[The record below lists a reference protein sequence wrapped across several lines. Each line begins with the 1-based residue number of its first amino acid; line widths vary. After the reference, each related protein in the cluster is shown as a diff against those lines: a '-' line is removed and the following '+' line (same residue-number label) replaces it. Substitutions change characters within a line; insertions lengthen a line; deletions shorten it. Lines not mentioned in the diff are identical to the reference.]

1 MQIQIAGRKMDLGDA
16 LRSRIETGLEAA
28 VTKYFD
34 REFDG
39 HVTVSPNGHETEI
52 DCNIHLPSGIILQS
66 TGKAS
71 DPYAA
76 LDEALEKLEKRVRR
90 YKRRLKDHH
99 KNGSAPFPSE
109 PASAFVLKCAA
120 DDEAE
125 ETPGENGEAP
135 VIVAEAASQI
145 RTMTVSQAV
154 LQLELGESPALM
166 FRNAKHSG
174 LNMVYRRAD
183 GNIGWV
189 DPASDNK
196 AS

>member
-1 MQIQIAGRKMDLGDA
+1 MDLGDA

-52 DCNIHLPSGIILQS
+52 DCNVHLPSGIILQS

-76 LDEALEKLEKRVRR
+76 LDEALEKMEKRVRR

-109 PASAFVLKCAA
+109 PASAFVLKGAV

-125 ETPGENGEAP
+125 ETPGENGDAP

>member
-1 MQIQIAGRKMDLGDA
+1 MDLGES
-16 LRSRIETGLEAA
+16 LKTRIEAGLEAA

-34 REFDG
+34 RDFDG

-66 TGKAS
+66 TGKAE
-71 DPYAA
+71 DPYVA
-76 LDEALEKLEKRVRR
+76 LDEALNKIEKRVRR

-99 KNGSAPFPSE
+99 KNGQTPFPSE
-109 PASAFVLKCAA
+109 PASAFVLKGSTEGEDEDPA
-120 DDEAE
+120 D
-125 ETPGENGEAP
+125 TGEDGNAP
-135 VIVAEAASQI
+135 VIVAEAAAQI
-145 RTMTVSQAV
+145 RTMTVSAAV
-154 LQLELGESPALM
+154 LQLELADAPALM

-189 DPASDNK
+189 DPASDSK
-196 AS
+196 S